1 MSNSKLIN
9 LLPDNIKFYPAAVKD
24 FLSLDKSRQ
33 VKVVK
38 ALQKIAKAP
47 SEFGKELENQAS
59 RLLAGYRS
67 IYVDKRSIRIIWKIT
82 ELNVVEVAIIAG
94 IAERDGMFAYKLVSR
109 RKDNFE
115 KFIEKLIEEQN
126 KK

>member
-1 MSNSKLIN
+1 M
-9 LLPDNIKFYPAAVKD
+9 PDNIKFYPAAVKD